1 MSGEDELTQLARSAR
16 VVVFHSPVTDLA
28 GLDERLDR
36 TGLQW
41 RAVELGMGDA
51 DNRAR
56 FQALKSLTGCG
67 TLPQVFMDGR
77 FVGGLRE
84 ATARLEAAP
93 SARRVPA
100 GAAWM
105 GYLGLLPFLAGAAGA
120 WFGPAWI
127 AGWLAAY
134 GAVILSFVGA
144 VHWGLAVADVRP
156 RAETFYASVVPA
168 LVGWAALLVPVLVG
182 LPALAA
188 AFVLWRYWEYRHASV
203 TLPRWFRRLRTI
215 LTVGAA
221 GSLAVAWPALL
232 PLARG

>member
-1 MSGEDELTQLARSAR
+1 MSAETETVELARSAP

-36 TGLQW
+36 AGQRW

-51 DNRAR
+51 ANRER
-56 FQALKSLTGCG
+56 FQALKALTGSA

-84 ATARLEAAP
+84 AQARLDAGPARQRMPAA
-93 SARRVPA
+93 
-100 GAAWM
+100 AAWM
-105 GYLGLLPFLAGAAGA
+105 GCLGLLPFLAGALGV
-120 WFGPAWI
+120 WFGPNWV

-144 VHWGLAVADVRP
+144 VHWGLAVADARP
-156 RAETFYASVVPA
+156 APEAYYASVVPA
-168 LVGWAALLVPVLVG
+168 LVGWAALLVPLIVA
-182 LPALAA
+182 LPVLAA
-188 AFVLWRYWEYRHASV
+188 AFVLWRYWEYQHARV
-203 TLPRWFRRLRTI
+203 TLPRWFRRLRTL

-232 PLARG
+232 PLAAG